1 MDQTEE
7 KTKAKELETVDAEI
21 VSTTDTS
28 IAIAADESD
37 TNASRERQRA
47 VVLHILLPMSFL
59 LVTLFGGIRFEG
71 VSGEVMYLRPA
82 LLYLMFG
89 AALTGLFFVAGLI
102 RFDGWINERF
112 PITKNTINGI
122 TLLAIYAAC
131 VQMFNS
137 VIPEGGVMFWIV
149 SFCFFWTLWNNLF
162 ANFDTKRLLRSLA
175 AMFGFAFFIKYV
187 LLTYIAAPA
196 ELGLISS
203 ILQSPGKTALTW
215 LFGLPQF
222 APATGYLQFF
232 TIVIF
237 VVALYFL
244 PNTTEE

>member
-7 KTKAKELETVDAEI
+7 RVEPKELETIDGEI
-21 VSTTDTS
+21 VL
-28 IAIAADESD
+28 ADDVNIVVAPTED
-37 TNASRERQRA
+37 EKASQDQQRA
-47 VVLHILLPMSFL
+47 IRLHILLPMAFL
-59 LVTLFGGIRFEG
+59 LVTLFGGIRFDG

-82 LLYLMFG
+82 LLYLIFG

-102 RFDGWINERF
+102 HFDGWINERF
-112 PITKNTINGI
+112 LITKNVINGL
-122 TLLAIYAAC
+122 TLLAVYAAC

-175 AMFGFAFFIKYV
+175 AMFGFAFFVKYV

-203 ILQSPGKTALTW
+203 ILQNPGQTALTW

-222 APATGYLQFF
+222 SPATGYLQFF

>member
-7 KTKAKELETVDAEI
+7 KDEVQELETIDAEI
-21 VSTTDTS
+21 VLADKSN
-28 IAIAADESD
+28 IAVAENESESS
-37 TNASRERQRA
+37 ASQEQQRA
-47 VVLHILLPMSFL
+47 ILLHILLPLAFL
-59 LVTLFGGIRFEG
+59 LVTLFGGLRFDG
-71 VSGEVMYLRPA
+71 VDGDVMYLRPA
-82 LLYLMFG
+82 LIYLMFG

-102 RFDGWINERF
+102 RLDGWLNERF
-112 PITKNTINGI
+112 PITKNMINGI
-122 TLLAIYAAC
+122 TLLAVYAAC

-162 ANFDTKRLLRSLA
+162 ANFDTKKLLRSLA

-187 LLTYIAAPA
+187 LLTYVAAPS
-196 ELGLISS
+196 ELGLVSS
-203 ILQSPGKTALTW
+203 ILQNPGQTALTW

-222 APATGYLQFF
+222 SPATGYLQFF
-232 TIVIF
+232 TIIIF
-237 VVALYFL
+237 IVALYFF